1 MANLSNLTVG
11 LLVNATSF
19 KSQIADAYR
28 YAGRESERFADKAA
42 SDGKKVTKTY
52 SSLANQIKSVSGQLA
67 LLAGTGFSLGTI
79 ISHTRK
85 YGQAL
90 SDLSAITGATG
101 AQLKKLDEDAQRLG
115 RTTEFGATGIAQALK
130 LMASAKPELL
140 KNTQAL
146 TQATEKAITLA
157 QASGIE
163 LPEATKALALSLN
176 QFGAS
181 AAQADR
187 YINVLAAGAKY
198 GASEINETALAI
210 KNGGTMASQ
219 AGMSFE
225 ELNAAIQVLAKG
237 GIKGAEAG
245 VAIRNV
251 VLALEKSTDKNLKP
265 SVVGLSAALEYLK
278 NKQLST
284 AQAAKLFGRA
294 NLSAASQLVTG
305 RRELDEL
312 KQSLTG
318 TQVAYDQA
326 GERANNLSADLDVLG
341 RAFEGLA
348 IKVGSSADGP
358 LRTGVQNV
366 TGVVNSLSENF
377 NTLAR
382 VALHTLIPVMAIKMT
397 AGLRE
402 NVSAWR
408 ATEKAMRDTTK
419 QKAET
424 ARRTIEQANAT
435 MQLTQR
441 QGEHIERMRA
451 VNAQHG
457 LSVNYSKEI
466 NALYRQETE
475 AIRQKE
481 RATRLLD
488 AANRRLSY
496 STRALSGAVA
506 GARGALSLLGGWTGA
521 AVLAGSALYGL
532 YNHSV
537 QAKEGLRQLKDQ
549 TVETIAELQRLS
561 KVKIEVEL
569 DKNQDDINN
578 LKDELERV
586 DNQLERYS
594 QTRINSLKNRQKGA
608 LSFLY
613 EDPKE
618 VEKKGRE
625 LLSQREDLVKS
636 LETKT
641 ARDKNMRS
649 TLAVGKFDVP
659 PPAPSKPEESNNNP
673 WTGSD
678 DGEDKGSKKKKGS
691 TQILNQYQQLR
702 FDIERAHTTSLG
714 RILLSERET
723 QRKLDEVAKSGLV
736 SQNEIERLKALNA
749 ANHQKQRQELAERY
763 APAKALIRQE
773 RDASKE
779 LKALY
784 AERLLTEQ
792 EYFLARKTLQQT
804 SVKDQLAEQARQLAA
819 PRLDMAGEVDP
830 VTQLKNQLTEQ
841 TALYEAYYRNNRI
854 SKERYEQLTTAAG
867 TRSRD
872 AQLAAAKELYGA
884 QGDFQRMQINL
895 LDVVEQR
902 TSNALTGMLTGSKS
916 FSESMRELSASLA
929 QSIIQ
934 DLVRIAMQ
942 ALITKAVSGFF
953 GGGGMANMGTN
964 ALASAGGNMGS
975 IGSGTTITPDI
986 WKSPIPNAKGGVY
999 QSTNL
1004 SQYSG
1009 QIVSSPTLF
1018 AFAKG
1023 GGVMGEAGP
1032 EAILPLKRGSD
1043 GRLGVEASGGTSN
1056 QTTNHVSIVIHS
1068 DGNQEVKT
1076 TSGFESAGQDIAKFI
1091 DQRFKTLLH
1100 KSLGQGGELSVAIKG
1115 GRR

>member
-28 YAGRESERFADKAA
+28 YAGRESERFADKVA

-115 RTTEFGATGIAQALK
+115 RTTEFGATGVAQALK

-341 RAFEGLA
+341 KAFEGLA

-475 AIRQKE
+475 ALRQKE

-521 AVLAGSALYGL
+521 AMLAGSAIY
-532 YNHSV
+532 YFH
-537 QAKEGLRQLKDQ
+537 QRAKEARESATNLTDAVL
-549 TVETIAELQRLS
+549 ETKNALMQLS
-561 KVKIEVEL
+561 KVELSSKILNYRDAL
-569 DKNQDDINN
+569 DKQKEETDKIWLDLQGKKNLVSGVGLGGLWADKKKANEDIIHFEAQHEKARKKTELFKKQLDEANAA
-578 LKDELERV
+578 LKALEAGEKPV
-586 DNQLERYS
+586 
-594 QTRINSLKNRQKGA
+594 
-608 LSFLY
+608 LSK
-613 EDPKE
+613 P
-618 VEKKGRE
+618 
-625 LLSQREDLVKS
+625 
-636 LETKT
+636 
-641 ARDKNMRS
+641 
-649 TLAVGKFDVP
+649 
-659 PPAPSKPEESNNNP
+659 KPEESNNNP

-714 RILLSERET
+714 RILLSEQET

-763 APAKALIRQE
+763 APAKALIRQ
-773 RDASKE
+773 
-779 LKALY
+779 
-784 AERLLTEQ
+784 
-792 EYFLARKTLQQT
+792 
-804 SVKDQLAEQARQLAA
+804 
-819 PRLDMAGEVDP
+819 
-830 VTQLKNQLTEQ
+830 
-841 TALYEAYYRNNRI
+841 
-854 SKERYEQLTTAAG
+854 
-867 TRSRD
+867 
-872 AQLAAAKELYGA
+872 
-884 QGDFQRMQINL
+884 
-895 LDVVEQR
+895 
-902 TSNALTGMLTGSKS
+902 
-916 FSESMRELSASLA
+916 
-929 QSIIQ
+929 
-934 DLVRIAMQ
+934 
-942 ALITKAVSGFF
+942 
-953 GGGGMANMGTN
+953 
-964 ALASAGGNMGS
+964 
-975 IGSGTTITPDI
+975 
-986 WKSPIPNAKGGVY
+986 
-999 QSTNL
+999 
-1004 SQYSG
+1004 
-1009 QIVSSPTLF
+1009 
-1018 AFAKG
+1018 
-1023 GGVMGEAGP
+1023 
-1032 EAILPLKRGSD
+1032 
-1043 GRLGVEASGGTSN
+1043 
-1056 QTTNHVSIVIHS
+1056 
-1068 DGNQEVKT
+1068 
-1076 TSGFESAGQDIAKFI
+1076 
-1091 DQRFKTLLH
+1091 
-1100 KSLGQGGELSVAIKG
+1100 
-1115 GRR
+1115 

>member
-115 RTTEFGATGIAQALK
+115 RTTEFGATGVAQALK

-326 GERANNLSADLDVLG
+326 ATRANNLSADLDVLG

-358 LRTGVQNV
+358 LRSGVQNV

-377 NTLAR
+377 NTVAM
-382 VALHTLIPVMAIKMT
+382 VALHTLIPVMATKLT

-435 MQLTQR
+435 IQLTQR
-441 QGEHIERMRA
+441 QGEHIERMRV

-457 LSVNYSKEI
+457 LLVNYSKEA
-466 NALYRQETE
+466 NALYRKETE
-475 AIRQKE
+475 AFRQKE
-481 RATRLLD
+481 RATRQLE
-488 AANRRLSY
+488 AANRRLS
-496 STRALSGAVA
+496 LSYRSLAVSAGLAHGAF
-506 GARGALSLLGGWTGA
+506 SLLGGPFGVA
-521 AVLAGSALYGL
+521 MLAGSAIYYFHQRAQEARESATNLTDAVL
-532 YNHSV
+532 
-537 QAKEGLRQLKDQ
+537 
-549 TVETIAELQRLS
+549 ETKNALMQLS
-561 KVKIEVEL
+561 KVELSSKILNYRDAL
-569 DKNQDDINN
+569 DKQKEETDKIWLDLQGKKN
-578 LKDELERV
+578 LVSGVGLGGLWADKKKAQEGVVHAEAEYEKARKKTEFHKK
-586 DNQLERYS
+586 QLEES
-594 QTRINSLKNRQKGA
+594 QAALKA
-608 LSFLY
+608 L
-613 EDPKE
+613 EAG
-618 VEKKGRE
+618 EKPI
-625 LLSQREDLVKS
+625 L
-636 LETKT
+636 
-641 ARDKNMRS
+641 
-649 TLAVGKFDVP
+649 
-659 PPAPSKPEESNNNP
+659 SKPKPEGGNNNP
-673 WTGSD
+673 WTGG
-678 DGEDKGSKKKKGS
+678 DGGEGGGKKKKGS

-714 RILLSERET
+714 RILLSEQET

-804 SVKDQLAEQARQLAA
+804 SVKEQLAEQARQLAA

-884 QGDFQRMQINL
+884 QGNFQRMQINL

-942 ALITKAVSGFF
+942 ALITKAISGFF

-986 WKSPIPNAKGGVY
+986 WKSPIMNAKGGIY

-1056 QTTNHVSIVIHS
+1056 QTTNHVNIVINS
-1068 DGNQEVKT
+1068 DGNHEVKT